1 MISSILSLARMD
13 LLLWRR
19 SPLTILSALI
29 PPVAMTAMLVILSLT
44 VLQQPVALVVN
55 SHGPHTERMQKIIQ
69 ADDDAY
75 ILTLADEA
83 TAQQLLRSQLIAAVI
98 TIPEDFERNVPLYKG
113 KVNYTLNNMNI
124 DFSDDIRRSIDRSV
138 AQFDAPELGNEGL
151 HGDEAEE
158 HEAIVEQ
165 RIAAGSQQKDTYLI
179 KVKEFDLRETNVEW
193 LHYQVLPAL
202 ILLILNVG
210 LMGTALLCSQD
221 VERRTARYLLITPL
235 SSITLVL
242 GRFLG
247 GFLASVIV
255 LLPAIAICIATNL
268 INPPL
273 QHWPALIGIFVLT
286 AICAAGI
293 GACIGTLIRGVRTVA
308 MTGSMV
314 ATYLFILGGGF
325 TTIEFLPQWLRTMS
339 SYDPVRYSID
349 GMRQALFYGTL
360 DGVGKDLLILSIT
373 ALVAIVIGTLSIQRT
388 FRE

>member
-1 MISSILSLARMD
+1 MISSIFSLARMD

-19 SPLTILSALI
+19 SPLTIVSALI
-29 PPVAMTAMLVILSLT
+29 PPIAMTAMLVILSLT

-55 SHGPHTERMQKIIQ
+55 SNGPHTTKMQKIIQ

-75 ILTLADEA
+75 ILSITDEA
-83 TAQQLLRSQLIAAVI
+83 TAQKLLRSQLIAAVI

-113 KVNYTLNNMNI
+113 KVHYTLNNVNI

-138 AQFDAPELGNEGL
+138 AQFDAPELGTEGL

-158 HEAIVEQ
+158 YEEIVEK

-221 VERRTARYLLITPL
+221 VERHTARYLLITPL

-255 LLPAIAICIATNL
+255 LIPAIVICIATDL

-273 QHWPALIGIFVLT
+273 KHWPALIAIFALT

-308 MTGSMV
+308 MTGSMI

-325 TTIEFLPQWLRTMS
+325 TTIEFLPQWLRTIS
-339 SYDPVRYSID
+339 AYDPMRYSID
-349 GMRQALFYGTL
+349 GMRQTLFYGTL
-360 DGVGKDLLILSIT
+360 DGVGRDLLILSIT
-373 ALVAIVIGTLSIQRT
+373 ALVAIIIGAISIQRT
-388 FRE
+388 FRA